1 MVVCE
6 YDEMDLM
13 DLVGAARLKAKTFG
27 MLLMSDYI
35 LDFWYSQQQQ
45 HHVTQLSAKTLF
57 KDKRV
62 HEFTMLNVTRLPSK
76 YTLLI
81 SFKKTASQ
89 MHVAPRIVWSTLWNG

>member
-13 DLVGAARLKAKTFG
+13 DLVGAARLKAKTFV

-62 HEFTMLNVTRLPSK
+62 HEFTMLKICHTSPLK
-76 YTLLI
+76 ILHQFLYKQHHFTHL
-81 SFKKTASQ
+81 F
-89 MHVAPRIVWSTLWNG
+89 

>member
-76 YTLLI
+76 YTLLF
-81 SFKKTASQ
+81 SLKKRHHRC
-89 MHVAPRIVWSTLWNG
+89 M